1 MVTTPQILHATVM
14 HQRLFPKKNQFQ
26 YGVYYLVLPLPTP
39 PIGNW
44 MVGFSAKDLGDRT
57 GKDPTEWAM
66 NLLKTAHLDTHI
78 TQLTL
83 LTMPRVL
90 GYVFNPVSFYLGT
103 DSTHQLRVV
112 LCEVHNTFGEQ
123 HTYICSHADGSPI
136 HANQWLEAQ
145 KVFHVSPFLTREG
158 SYRFRFDIQLPK
170 VGIFIDYYDPQAN
183 QQLIT
188 SMVGRT
194 VPFSRHQLRVAFWR
208 HPLVTLK
215 AIAMI
220 HWQAIR
226 LLVKGVKYHPKPTQ
240 THPTVTIT
248 DPHLQPT
255 GDTTC

>member
-1 MVTTPQILHATVM
+1 MVTTPQLLYATVM
-14 HQRLFPKKNQFQ
+14 HQRRFPKPNQFQ
-26 YGVYYLVLPLPTP
+26 YRVYYLVLPLPSP

-44 MVGFSAKDLGDRT
+44 MVGFCAKDLGDRT
-57 GKDPTEWAM
+57 GHDPAQWAM
-66 NLLKTAHLDTHI
+66 TLLKHAHLDTPI

-103 DSTHQLRVV
+103 DSSQQLRVV

-123 HTYICSHADGSPI
+123 HTYICAHADGAPI
-136 HANQWLEAQ
+136 QSTDWLDAQ
-145 KVFHVSPFLTREG
+145 KVFHVSPFLTRDG
-158 SYRFRFDIQLPK
+158 SYRFRFDFTFPK
-170 VGIFIDYYDPQAN
+170 VGIWIDYYDPNGN

-188 SMVGRT
+188 SLVGCT
-194 VPFSRHQLRVAFWR
+194 SPLTPHQLRVAFWQ

-226 LLVKGVKYHPKPTQ
+226 LFIKGVRYQPKPPQ
-240 THPTVTIT
+240 TTPTVTISR
-248 DPHLQPT
+248 PLQSNGETP
-255 GDTTC
+255 C